1 MKKLI
6 FIYIAIFFFNIS
18 HAVEKN
24 NNLLSESEILDFFNL
39 LKNKSYT
46 EFYQFAQESC
56 ENIIK
61 NVGYE
66 KVYKDANL
74 YVNDKKNQIFFAFQS
89 TERESPEAA
98 LEWCSTI
105 MSGYTKKTLQE
116 VENKLNDSGEN
127 SSIKL
132 NFITKIFQNLAYLEN
147 NQTKKIEFAI
157 FPSLTHIYWHW
168 NKKGYF
174 KVTKPDVRTGDCLN
188 SNILDGS
195 YKNVFLIDD
204 PESIALCIAQHNG
217 YDQALTAMRNKE
229 KQNLAKKAEEQ
240 RNAIEEK
247 ERKAKEKEEAE
258 RLSVESMPLFNRS
271 IELMRIPV
279 TLCDD
284 YYDKCREWNLRG
296 HIGIFNYNGI
306 PSLEF
311 TYIKPVEDKSGPQN
325 YASLFIDKRELDCKR
340 AQFNKAKEWA
350 GIAKK
355 HNAEVNKTITSE
367 HIGCDAYPPL
377 FVKYNKS
384 NKEVKIGFNEYIPQT
399 DYTYAYNVTILL
411 NMNSFNKLKKFIEK
425 DLTHHEN
432 EAIKIINKENDTDAL
447 FN

>member
-1 MKKLI
+1 MKKFI
-6 FIYIAIFFFNIS
+6 FLYIAIFFFNIT
-18 HAVEKN
+18 HAVVKN
-24 NNLLSESEILDFFNL
+24 NNLLSESEILDFFNH
-39 LKNKSYT
+39 LKNQ
-46 EFYQFAQESC
+46 EELFAQESC

-61 NVGYE
+61 NIGYE
-66 KVYKDANL
+66 KVYKDANQ
-74 YVNDKKNQIFFAFQS
+74 YSNDKKNQIYFVLKY

-98 LEWCSTI
+98 LELCSTI
-105 MSGYTKKTLQE
+105 FSRYTKLTLRN
-116 VENKLNDSGEN
+116 VENILNHANEN
-127 SSIKL
+127 SSSKL

-147 NQTKKIEFAI
+147 NQTKEIEFAI
-157 FPSLTHIYWHW
+157 FPSMAHIYWHW
-168 NKKGYF
+168 ILKGYF
-174 KVTKPDVRTGDCLN
+174 EVTKPDVSMGNCLN

-204 PESIALCIAQHNG
+204 PESIVLCIAQHNE
-217 YDQALTAMRNKE
+217 YDQALTKMRNEK

-240 RNAIEEK
+240 RKAIEEK

-271 IELMRIPV
+271 IELIRIPV

-296 HIGIFNYNGI
+296 HIGIFNYSGI
-306 PSLEF
+306 PSLELKF
-311 TYIKPVEDKSGPQN
+311 IKPVEDKKAIRN
-325 YASLFIDKRELDCKR
+325 YASLFIDKSELDCRR

-367 HIGCDAYPPL
+367 HIGCSFFDGLL

-384 NKEVKIGFNEYIPQT
+384 NKEVKIGFNQYIPET
-399 DYTYAYNVTILL
+399 DYTNAYNVTILL

-432 EAIKIINKENDTDAL
+432 EAMKIINKENETDAL